1 MQITSISPGGG
12 NKKFSRF
19 QAVILV
25 ILGILILGF
34 GGLRV
39 YQYQIQKPSASRRP
53 SIDRPIAYYFR
64 GTEVRE
70 ISSSESNQGETLPD
84 ELIISPNSYQTYG
97 QIYNLDQEGLYR
109 FLDPPNSNQQR
120 IVYQDNIEAL
130 MSAISW
136 IASHGLADKGK
147 SSEELLEKAKT
158 QKLSINCGDVALF
171 VLKNLNIKARI
182 VTTLTLEEW
191 NSYDTGHTM
200 VEVFDDGRWK
210 VYDLDNNVR
219 LLADGQPLNFLEF
232 AERAASGDYQIEKIA
247 DDAEYSVEGSKKAG
261 YDYSFYFEAIFS
273 SEETLRQW
281 YKRVIQVPLVGEYP
295 TYYFFDEVNRA
306 RIESYASNYKFLTRE
321 EFMKKFY

>member
-1 MQITSISPGGG
+1 MQT
-12 NKKFSRF
+12 KHAKFSRF

-39 YQYQIQKPSASRRP
+39 YQYKIQKPSASRRP

-64 GTEVRE
+64 GTEIQE
-70 ISSSESNQGETLPD
+70 IISSEGNQGEPLPD
-84 ELIISPNSYQTYG
+84 ELIISPGSYRVYG
-97 QIYNLDQEGLYR
+97 QNYNLDKEGLYR

-120 IVYQDNIEAL
+120 IVYKDNIPGL

-147 SSEELLEKAKT
+147 TSQELLEKAKT
-158 QKLSINCGDVALF
+158 EKLSINCGDVALF

-200 VEVFDDGRWK
+200 LEVFDDSRWQ

-232 AERAASGDYQIEKIA
+232 AERASSGDYQIEKIA
-247 DDAEYSVEGSKKAG
+247 DDADYAVRGSNKAG
-261 YDYSFYFEAIFS
+261 YDYSFYFEAILS
-273 SEETLRQW
+273 NEETLRKW
-281 YKRVIQVPLVGEYP
+281 YQKVIQVPLIGEYP
-295 TYYFFDEVNRA
+295 TYYFFDKENRE
-306 RIESYASNYKFLTRE
+306 RIESYASNYKFMPRD
-321 EFMKKFY
+321 EFMRKFYP